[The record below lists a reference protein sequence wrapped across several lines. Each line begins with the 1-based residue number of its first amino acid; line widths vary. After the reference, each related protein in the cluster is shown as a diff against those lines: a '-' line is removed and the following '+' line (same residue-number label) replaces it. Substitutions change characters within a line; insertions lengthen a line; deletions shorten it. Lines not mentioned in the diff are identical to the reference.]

1 MINMEKI
8 DYVINRTGASYTIVR
23 EALLETDGDVDA
35 AIEYIKNKSILH
47 VGGQQEDG
55 EDGKANAEDSQEKSE
70 QKFGTRD
77 YFENVFQSVDDVIDA
92 IKEIWKKGNAR
103 RLLIEKDNQTILS
116 LSLATSAIGL
126 ILGPVAAVIGFGTA
140 YINDY
145 DFKIIMENG
154 EVIDIKEYVKER
166 SFKK

>member
-8 DYVINRTGASYTIVR
+8 DYVINQTGASYTIVR

-35 AIEYIKNKSILH
+35 AIEYIKNKSI
-47 VGGQQEDG
+47 VRTEFEEQAKE
-55 EDGKANAEDSQEKSE
+55 ESEEKKE
-70 QKFGTRD
+70 EKFGSRE
-77 YFENVFQSVDDVIDA
+77 YFEHVFQPIDDIIDA
-92 IKEIWKKGNAR
+92 IKEIWNKGNAR

-116 LSLATSAIGL
+116 LSLTTSAIGL
-126 ILGPVAAVIGFGTA
+126 ILGPIAAVIGFSTA

-145 DFKIIMENG
+145 DFKVIMENG
-154 EVIDIKEYVKER
+154 EVIDIKEYIKEK